1 MDSFTLLDFYIKEIR
16 VQLELAVPVWHSG
29 VTVKLFADIELIQRG
44 AVSIVLGLT
53 DFNYDHVCA
62 MLGLKPLHI
71 RRQELCE
78 RFSRKTASV
87 KSRHCDLF
95 QIQNSGYN
103 TRSNMYREHMCRTT
117 RFFKSALLF
126 LTRTLNQL

>member
-29 VTVKLFADIELIQRG
+29 VTAKLFADIELVQRG

-62 MLGLKPLHI
+62 ILGLKPLYI

-78 RFSRKTASV
+78 RFFPENCLSKE
-87 KSRHCDLF
+87 
-95 QIQNSGYN
+95 Q
-103 TRSNMYREHMCRTT
+103 
-117 RFFKSALLF
+117 
-126 LTRTLNQL
+126 TL

>member
-1 MDSFTLLDFYIKEIR
+1 MDSFTLLNFYIKEIR

-53 DFNYDHVCA
+53 DFNYDHVYA
-62 MLGLKPLHI
+62 ILGLKPLYI

-95 QIQNSGYN
+95 QIQNSGY
-103 TRSNMYREHMCRTT
+103 
-117 RFFKSALLF
+117 
-126 LTRTLNQL
+126 

>member
-1 MDSFTLLDFYIKEIR
+1 MDSLTLLDFYIKEIR

-62 MLGLKPLHI
+62 ILSLKPLYI
-71 RRQELCE
+71 RRQLAEIE
-78 RFSRKTASV
+78 DQE
-87 KSRHCDLF
+87 DL
-95 QIQNSGYN
+95 INCS
-103 TRSNMYREHMCRTT
+103 
-117 RFFKSALLF
+117 L
-126 LTRTLNQL
+126 